1 MKHTDVKND
10 EKWRWDFWNYT
21 LNYTIYRCIN
31 NKYTPKNGDFFFEKT
46 MKAYSKAVIL
56 SLKIFENILKF
67 YFLMGEEEEG
77 GLDILTIYASF
88 LKRSFINVK
97 NDEGM
102 VIYNH
107 AKIPLKEWIH
117 SMQNYEN
124 VGKFTA

>member
-1 MKHTDVKND
+1 
-10 EKWRWDFWNYT
+10 
-21 LNYTIYRCIN
+21 
-31 NKYTPKNGDFFFEKT
+31 

>member
-1 MKHTDVKND
+1 
-10 EKWRWDFWNYT
+10 
-21 LNYTIYRCIN
+21 
-31 NKYTPKNGDFFFEKT
+31 

-67 YFLMGEEEEG
+67 NFLMGEG
-77 GLDILTIYASF
+77 GAGLDILTIYASF

-107 AKIPLKEWIH
+107 AKIPLTE
-117 SMQNYEN
+117 
-124 VGKFTA
+124 